1 MNILTTQHGAA
12 VTATSRDAEGQIIR
26 RSVCEGCG
34 ARKTS
39 RKVSVVTTFRLEHQD
54 H

>member
-1 MNILTTQHGAA
+1 MNSITTQHGAA
-12 VTATSRDAEGQIIR
+12 VTTTTRDAEGQIIR

-39 RKVSVVTTFRLEHQD
+39 RKVSVVTAFRQEHQD

>member
-1 MNILTTQHGAA
+1 MNTIITQYGAA
-12 VTATSRDAEGQIIR
+12 VTTTTRNAEGQIIR

-34 ARKTS
+34 ARETS
-39 RKVSVVTTFRLEHQD
+39 RKVSVVAAFRQEHQD